1 MKNIYS
7 NIYKPNLNNLKR
19 AKKNIENNN
28 IIGIPTETVYGLAG
42 NAYSDNACKKIFKL
56 KKRPKNNP
64 LIVHYYN
71 VQKLKEDCNFNN
83 NFHKLYKRFC
93 PGPITFILNLKKNS
107 KISKIVTNKK
117 GALAVRFPKHPVAR
131 SLLKKLDFPLAA
143 PSANLSSK
151 VSAVSSDNVKE
162 DFGKKIKYVL
172 EGGKSSI
179 GLESTI
185 IDIRNRPKIL
195 RLGGLETSVIKKVL
209 KKKILMNT
217 NPKKIS
223 SPGQLKIHYSP
234 GIPIR
239 LNVKR
244 IKNNEA
250 FLLFS
255 KKKERKSNYYFL
267 SQKGDLKEAAKNLYS
282 TLRKIKKNKYKSI
295 AVGKIPNKGLG
306 KTINDRLIRASKF

>member
-1 MKNIYS
+1 MKINLANI
-7 NIYKPNLNNLKR
+7 KK
-19 AKKNIENNN
+19 AKKLLNKCECVA
-28 IIGIPTETVYGLAG
+28 IPTETVYGLAG

-151 VSAVSSDNVKE
+151 VSAVSSENVKE
-162 DFGKKIKYVL
+162 DFGNKIKYIL

-185 IDIRNRPKIL
+185 IDIRNRPRIL

-255 KKKERKSNYYFL
+255 KKKEKKSNYYFL